1 MPGVY
6 QGLSRWRSELMGLAT
21 LWVMLFHAYPF
32 SFQWLPLD
40 ATKKAG
46 FAGVDVFI
54 LLSAMGLYISL
65 SKDGGQVPYSRF
77 FLRRLARILPAYW
90 LVVGLYS
97 LWLLSCGRI
106 GGGTVLWNL
115 SALYYWFHIP
125 DTFNWYIPAILAF
138 YALAPLYAR
147 LLRRCAHPEW
157 VSAAMF
163 PISYGIYRLSILV
176 HLNYT
181 EDFVCR
187 IPAFAL
193 GMLMGRYLTEER
205 PFRPLHAAVWAGG
218 SVCGAV
224 VTVLRLLNKL
234 YISPCYLIGAQLVPG
249 CLLAAQ
255 AIGRWFPE
263 RLRAALRVLGT
274 SSLEIY
280 LLNVILTREFSSLAP
295 YLDYGPRHLFYYA
308 VTYSLNLLAGILLH
322 RLLARLRSRI
332 SPPASIQPPEPAGR
346 R

>member
-1 MPGVY
+1 MLHIKEVIVVEGRY
-6 QGLSRWRSELMGLAT
+6 DKNT
-21 LWVMLFHAYPF
+21 LRQCVDAVILETGGFGIF
-32 SFQWLPLD
+32 SD
-40 ATKKAG
+40 REKMA
-46 FAGVDVFI
+46 
-54 LLSAMGLYISL
+54 
-65 SKDGGQVPYSRF
+65 
-77 FLRRLARILPAYW
+77 
-90 LVVGLYS
+90 
-97 LWLLSCGRI
+97 
-106 GGGTVLWNL
+106 
-115 SALYYWFHIP
+115 
-125 DTFNWYIPAILAF
+125 
-138 YALAPLYAR
+138 

-249 CLLAAQ
+249 CLLA
-255 AIGRWFPE
+255 
-263 RLRAALRVLGT
+263 
-274 SSLEIY
+274 
-280 LLNVILTREFSSLAP
+280 
-295 YLDYGPRHLFYYA
+295 
-308 VTYSLNLLAGILLH
+308 GILLH